1 MTPMRRDETADAVR
15 DTTRDVGSWLDRL
28 EFPGVEPSGDSDP
41 ARSMREDLRVN
52 FYDTVQHWL
61 GDLRHRLR
69 AIERE
74 CQVEA
79 PAVEE
84 HVAETMARI
93 IDAARDVAAS
103 ATPPAD
109 AREPEPGA
117 ELEPEPEQ
125 RDDSDEPDESD
136 ESGEV
141 VETVASFR
149 AKLHAERQ
157 RLAERAREQR
167 IAALDR
173 LRRGPA
179 ANDAAATAPDP
190 PEQEEADEPGEAEE
204 RVEPERDGIRFRRV
218 DQPSRA

>member
-69 AIERE
+69 AIEQE
-74 CQVEA
+74 GQVEA

-117 ELEPEPEQ
+117 ELEVCVGA
-125 RDDSDEPDESD
+125 SI
-136 ESGEV
+136 G
-141 VETVASFR
+141 VAWS
-149 AKLHAERQ
+149 ADGDASADVL
-157 RLAERAREQR
+157 
-167 IAALDR
+167 
-173 LRRGPA
+173 LRR
-179 ANDAAATAPDP
+179 
-190 PEQEEADEPGEAEE
+190 ADVALYGAK
-204 RVEPERDGIRFRRV
+204 RDTGGSVRHG
-218 DQPSRA
+218 